1 MTALVGSL
9 FSGTGAMDLA
19 VCEVLGATVAWHCET
34 ESAACRVLAH
44 HWPGVPNLGDIAAVD
59 WADVEPVDILTAG
72 VPCQDVSSAGRRAG
86 MGPGTRSG
94 LWTHATCAIDV
105 LRPRLV
111 VIENVRGLLSADAAC
126 DLEPCPW
133 CVGDDEGRPL
143 RALGRVLGDLADL
156 GFDARWCGLR
166 AADVG
171 APHGRFRVFV
181 IAWPAAGDAP
191 LLGWDAGA
199 ATHGGCEHEGSI
211 GGSGVA
217 ASDPDRIGPVRGG
230 EPRGGRTGPADHGEP
245 VPDPDGGELQR
256 RVGPGVLACPEGQG
270 VGEGPQR
277 QRDRD
282 AADDRGAAVA
292 DPTWGDYGLAVA
304 RWELILGRP
313 APTPTQ
319 TGTRGGRQLSALFV
333 EFLMGLPAGWVT
345 AVPGLS
351 RGEQLKLLGNG
362 VVPQQCAAAIR
373 GLLQM
378 GRRPIPNRPVQV
390 EGRDSV
396 RS

>member
-1 MTALVGSL
+1 VTARVGSL

-34 ESAACRVLAH
+34 EPAANRVLAH
-44 HWPGVPNLGDIAAVD
+44 HWPGVPNLGDVAAVD

-94 LWTHATCAIDV
+94 LWTHAAGAIDV

-166 AADVG
+166 AAGVG
-171 APHGRFRVFV
+171 APHGRFRVFLT
-181 IAWPAAGDAP
+181 AWPAG
-191 LLGWDAGA
+191 
-199 ATHGGCEHEGSI
+199 
-211 GGSGVA
+211 
-217 ASDPDRIGPVRGG
+217 DPDRQGWEGTEPATGQDMSAWGTAADPIGPVRGG
-230 EPRGGRTGPADHGEP
+230 EPWGEGRPEPAGQLRGPDPALNGDAATPDATCSERRGPEWEDLEAPAGPAAEPGE
-245 VPDPDGGELQR
+245 R
-256 RVGPGVLACPEGQG
+256 A
-270 VGEGPQR
+270 
-277 QRDRD
+277 
-282 AADDRGAAVA
+282 GAAA
-292 DPTWGDYGLAVA
+292 WGVYGPAVQ

-313 APTPTQ
+313 APAPTQ
-319 TGTRGGRQLSALFV
+319 TGTRGGRQLAPCFV
-333 EFLMGLPAGWVT
+333 EWLMGLPAGWVT

-351 RGEQLKLLGNG
+351 RNEQLKLLGNG
-362 VVPQQCAAAIR
+362 VVPQQCAAAVR
-373 GLLQM
+373 GLLQL
-378 GRRPIPNRPVQV
+378 G
-390 EGRDSV
+390 EAAA
-396 RS
+396 

>member
-143 RALGRVLGDLADL
+143 RALGRVLGDLADI

-171 APHGRFRVFV
+171 APHGRFRVFLV
-181 IAWPAAGDAP
+181 AWPAADTSGAGWGWHEPVPVARNGRAPVRSGQAQPGRRDSDAAADP
-191 LLGWDAGA
+191 DRSGREGAESAAGRDLPARGA
-199 ATHGGCEHEGSI
+199 A
-211 GGSGVA
+211 A
-217 ASDPDRIGPVRGG
+217 DPDRIGPVRGG
-230 EPRGGRTGPADHGEP
+230 EPWGEGRPEPAGQLRGPDPALNGDAATPDATCSERRGPEWEDLAAAWGVYGPA
-245 VPDPDGGELQR
+245 VQ
-256 RVGPGVLACPEGQG
+256 
-270 VGEGPQR
+270 
-277 QRDRD
+277 
-282 AADDRGAAVA
+282 
-292 DPTWGDYGLAVA
+292 
-304 RWELILGRP
+304 RWELILGWP
-313 APTPTQ
+313 APAPTQ
-319 TGTRGGRQLSALFV
+319 TGTRGGRQLSPPFV
-333 EFLMGLPAGWVT
+333 EWLMGLPSGWVT

-351 RGEQLKLLGNG
+351 RNEQLKLLGNG
-362 VVPQQCAAAIR
+362 VVPQQCAVAVR
-373 GLLQM
+373 ELLRI
-378 GRRPIPNRPVQV
+378 GAVTAP
-390 EGRDSV
+390 
-396 RS
+396 